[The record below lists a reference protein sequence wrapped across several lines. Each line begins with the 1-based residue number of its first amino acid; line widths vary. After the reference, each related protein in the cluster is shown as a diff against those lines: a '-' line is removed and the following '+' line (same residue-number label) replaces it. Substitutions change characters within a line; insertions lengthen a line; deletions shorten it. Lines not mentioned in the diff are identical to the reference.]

1 MRRFEH
7 YLLTV
12 RESRRVANAGGG
24 VIRASVPEGQE
35 GAMRPLGSA
44 TAGTSAEPGMG

>member
-12 RESRRVANAGGG
+12 QESRRASNAGGG
-24 VIRASVPEGQE
+24 VIRASVPEGQG
-35 GAMRPLGSA
+35 GATHPLGSA
-44 TAGTSAEPGMG
+44 NAGTLSGLPMG